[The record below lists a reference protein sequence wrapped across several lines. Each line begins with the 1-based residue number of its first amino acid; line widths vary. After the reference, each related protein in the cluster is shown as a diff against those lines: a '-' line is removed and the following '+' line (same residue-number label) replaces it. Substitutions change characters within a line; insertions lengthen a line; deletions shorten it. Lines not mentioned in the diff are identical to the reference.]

1 MEQFDLSEA
10 IEEVMAGGPWMMFD
24 NYLVVR
30 EWMCVFGVPHLA
42 VLRRLVSSDASCEMR
57 KKIIDPSS
65 EKKLCG
71 VRQRLWG
78 KWVAEVRNLAR

>member
-30 EWMCVFGVPHLA
+30 E
-42 VLRRLVSSDASCEMR
+42 RLVSSDASCEMR

-78 KWVAEVRNLAR
+78 KWVAKVWNLAR